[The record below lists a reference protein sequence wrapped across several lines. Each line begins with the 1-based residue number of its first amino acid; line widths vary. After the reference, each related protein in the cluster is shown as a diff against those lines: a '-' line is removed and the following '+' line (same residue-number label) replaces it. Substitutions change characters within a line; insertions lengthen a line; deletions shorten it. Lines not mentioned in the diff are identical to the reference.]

1 MLNKKGSILFIAI
14 GVIMVVAVL
23 STAMLRIVS
32 NQARLTHHQVSR
44 IQNIYAIKA
53 AIVYATDKL
62 RRNDDPL
69 WPATGPNY
77 VRTMCRDSSCNIVE
91 ADLPPSVERIDITV
105 FPPGSG
111 FLNSRKI
118 EAHSHFEYTD

>member
-1 MLNKKGSILFIAI
+1 
-14 GVIMVVAVL
+14 MVVAVL

-77 VRTMCRDSSCNIVE
+77 VRTMCRSGCHINE
-91 ADLPPSVERIDITV
+91 ADLPLSVERIDITV

-118 EAHSHFEYTD
+118 EVHSHFEYTD

>member
-77 VRTMCRDSSCNIVE
+77 VRTMCRSGCDINE
-91 ADLPPSVERIDITV
+91 TDLPISVERIDITV
-105 FPPGSG
+105 FHPGSG
-111 FLNSRKI
+111 FLNSRRI